1 MKSSGII
8 YSTIML
14 LLLAGLF
21 SGRSTIKKMKSS
33 ENRVNK
39 AYFNIEKKYFDQQL
53 ILNDLLNEISG
64 KCNGNTDSLINYLLP
79 NISEPKE
86 VSDYDFEQFRAERE
100 KQKQIDYLVNN
111 LGLFLSNNCI
121 DLASD
126 VFRKVERLEAV
137 QKLIL
142 RDWKDYNLKVR
153 MHNTYIKK
161 FPRNFYSSFFKFRSK
176 PYYMTP

>member
-1 MKSSGII
+1 
-8 YSTIML
+8 ML

-86 VSDYDFEQFRAERE
+86 VSDYDFEQFRAERK

-111 LGLFLSNNCI
+111 LGLFL
-121 DLASD
+121 
-126 VFRKVERLEAV
+126 
-137 QKLIL
+137 
-142 RDWKDYNLKVR
+142 
-153 MHNTYIKK
+153 
-161 FPRNFYSSFFKFRSK
+161 
-176 PYYMTP
+176 